1 MDRISKTKIAIVA
14 GFCLWV
20 VFLNSV
26 YVTRT
31 KKYEHTAA
39 DEMEIKR
46 EFSKHS
52 NLSSEFL
59 NSLLNSMN
67 QTLSNNVSISV
78 CIPAIASDM
87 KSNLP
92 RLLQS
97 INIQTQIPFE
107 VIIVMSNTKETD
119 CIVFK
124 QRLKSVY
131 NASVLHLH
139 CVVKLQYQSISR
151 QKASTF
157 ARGTV
162 ISFIDADDVMFPN
175 RIQVISSLF
184 RKFKSYMVLHAFSNK
199 AKPIWNDDW
208 KEARIMDGIKLFDI
222 AKQTRPH
229 HAWLIEEIM
238 LSQVSVYKDVCRLV
252 EFRTDK
258 KFYRIED
265 AWFVRDV
272 ISYFGRKSNTAIFI
286 NFALSW
292 HVPREFQIR
301 RPFWQVPQEFHIR
314 KPSQNDFGDNQLS
327 LSVGSEAENRFH
339 ITSRFTIL
347 SLFIIIFI
355 IFFLSVKNYG

>member
-14 GFCLWV
+14 GFCLCV
-20 VFLNSV
+20 VLLNSV

-31 KKYEHTAA
+31 TKYPNY
-39 DEMEIKR
+39 
-46 EFSKHS
+46 S
-52 NLSSEFL
+52 NLSSEFI
-59 NSLLNSMN
+59 NSPVNSMN
-67 QTLSNNVSISV
+67 KALSNSVSISV

-92 RLLQS
+92 RLLQT

-107 VIIVMSNTKETD
+107 VIIVMSNTKEND
-119 CIVFK
+119 CNPFK

-139 CVVKLQYQSISR
+139 CIVKLQYQSISR
-151 QKASTF
+151 QNASTF
-157 ARGTV
+157 AHGTV

-175 RIQVISSLF
+175 RIEVISSLF
-184 RKFKSYMVLHAFSNK
+184 RKFKSFMVLHGFSNK
-199 AKPIWNDDW
+199 AKPIWNNDW
-208 KEARIMDGIKLFDI
+208 KEARLMDGIKLFDI

-252 EFRTDK
+252 EFRTAK
-258 KFYRIED
+258 KFYRTED

-301 RPFWQVPQEFHIR
+301 KPFWQVPQEFHIR
-314 KPSQNDFGDNQLS
+314 KPSQNEFDDKLS
-327 LSVGSEAENRFH
+327 LSFGSETENRFH
-339 ITSRFTIL
+339 ITSRFTLL
-347 SLFIIIFI
+347 SLFIIILI
-355 IFFLSVKNYG
+355 IFFLNVKNYSCYKFN